1 MSSPTEK
8 MSAAAVA
15 TLDGLVP
22 PTVSAA
28 ESPGQRRTNS
38 PASCHSSA
46 SSPTTTGST
55 RSTSE
60 GSPSSAETDATSVS
74 ELASGPSNAPFVWS
88 ETRQELCESLPYYR
102 AYQSG
107 SYVKGISVGSR
118 PSFKRDDALV
128 VRDSFVVGYL
138 LGGCPS
144 RRDIWASDGR
154 VIISHGGGKSANVD
168 DHTAGGVDEDSSR
181 PAASSSSKLQL
192 KGDQEEDDSVIASL
206 IQTMRMKVPLVL
218 IAAENYALLPMKLN
232 CSFAVL
238 GWYIITDGWAEKEE
252 DDDLLGGKSFVRW
265 KFRFEW
271 IQAQGEPW
279 WCLGPELHRSAT
291 WNPRQRKERFTKAE
305 RDLPALAP
313 HYQKASRRLK
323 VTLGDTAKAFDEGV
337 ERPRKRLRRGPMKST
352 VALRSS
358 VSTEDAFSASH
369 PVCTHCQRASPI
381 VFDDG
386 WMCLAPKC
394 PRFFSRRSPGPL
406 RFSDDFLKVRGDK
419 AHGGFP
425 NGREPWSL
433 VPEAPLGTSLDQARG
448 LWCSKC
454 GRLSCRAVI
463 NRPRCPHCDS
473 QVGPK
478 KGLPLVPAPK
488 LSLHA
493 DADVAI
499 VSPVSGIVTHVK
511 REGGLVAY
519 SFNFP
524 KRMGGCA
531 VHLVQ
536 ADVEHGATEDT
547 ADRIFAGFQQG
558 SWPQE
563 DPDESRKKKKKGKK
577 RKRASGSKM
586 DIGFITDD
594 QESGR
599 STLVPFRRHPLRS
612 SSLKGAML
620 TQQFTVNYGM
630 AYKHAVAMGTNPID
644 ATTPRCVTSSMSLIR
659 ARTAAVCPLDD
670 EGVHRSSSTSE
681 AMQRGFNE
689 AYGCLYL
696 PFQSMSFHDDGEPGL
711 GPIVS
716 SLSLGAEAT
725 MKFRVKAKLLL
736 DSPSSLSGGRGS
748 REQAAARAMRQEM
761 QTLNRD
767 RTVLTLRLR
776 HGSVCVQEGAELQ
789 KRFEHAVEPGGFR
802 VACTTRFIDPDIN
815 GR

>member
-337 ERPRKRLRRGPMKST
+337 ERPRKRLR
-352 VALRSS
+352 
-358 VSTEDAFSASH
+358 
-369 PVCTHCQRASPI
+369 
-381 VFDDG
+381 
-386 WMCLAPKC
+386 
-394 PRFFSRRSPGPL
+394 
-406 RFSDDFLKVRGDK
+406 
-419 AHGGFP
+419 
-425 NGREPWSL
+425 
-433 VPEAPLGTSLDQARG
+433 
-448 LWCSKC
+448 
-454 GRLSCRAVI
+454 
-463 NRPRCPHCDS
+463 S